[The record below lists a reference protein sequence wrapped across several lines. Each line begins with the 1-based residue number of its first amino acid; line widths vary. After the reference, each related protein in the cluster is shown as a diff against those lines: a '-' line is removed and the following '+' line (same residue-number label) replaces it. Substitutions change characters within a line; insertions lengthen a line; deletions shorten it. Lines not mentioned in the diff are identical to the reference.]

1 MAHVPVMSGCT
12 YSVWLSKGQAD
23 PTESLLP
30 SFRPSSD
37 THSAPAFQSLIR
49 WRSSCRCRGR
59 FGAGVSSHLP
69 ELSMPG
75 EEPLRPWVWAPG
87 RALRIVSLCLGPQTW
102 ETRYMLLLWLSMTC
116 LVPFDFS
123 RLDGHHRC
131 RRVSTMDRILQIAE
145 VRSQPCRRPALGFT
159 GVSLEL
165 LWLFLSKAKLCFVTC
180 HGPVIIPLGQ
190 DAWPWQASSLCR

>member
-1 MAHVPVMSGCT
+1 MGALCASHTACDGRPGT
-12 YSVWLSKGQAD
+12 TWPLSVREVGSFCPGGSQAVVGVGVWGLGA
-23 PTESLLP
+23 SL
-30 SFRPSSD
+30 
-37 THSAPAFQSLIR
+37 A
-49 WRSSCRCRGR
+49 
-59 FGAGVSSHLP
+59 
-69 ELSMPG
+69 
-75 EEPLRPWVWAPG
+75 LRPWVWAPG

-131 RRVSTMDRILQIAE
+131 GRVSTMDRILQIAE

>member
-69 ELSMPG
+69 ELSVPG
-75 EEPLRPWVWAPG
+75 EEPLRPWVWAAEAPRRGGLPPARKDSSQEPG
-87 RALRIVSLCLGPQTW
+87 GL
-102 ETRYMLLLWLSMTC
+102 
-116 LVPFDFS
+116 DFGACAGAGS
-123 RLDGHHRC
+123 ANSWGQREQHVQQPKVE
-131 RRVSTMDRILQIAE
+131 RRFH
-145 VRSQPCRRPALGFT
+145 G
-159 GVSLEL
+159 
-165 LWLFLSKAKLCFVTC
+165 SKGKSVA
-180 HGPVIIPLGQ
+180 GMYWAAGGG
-190 DAWPWQASSLCR
+190 D